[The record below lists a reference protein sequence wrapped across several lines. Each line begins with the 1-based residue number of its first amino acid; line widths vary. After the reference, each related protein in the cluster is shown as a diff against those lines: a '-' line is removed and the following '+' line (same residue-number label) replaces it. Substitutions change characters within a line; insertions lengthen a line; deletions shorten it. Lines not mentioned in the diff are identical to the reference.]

1 MLGSRLALVLML
13 LAAVAGGALPAP
25 TAAQEE
31 VPAAGPPLAIS
42 QRLRAQ
48 GHTVTADEAAYL
60 DADEQVTDE
69 YVRLLGYVQ
78 LVMSSPANAAD
89 WRDDMVAF
97 LEPMALLVPDR
108 TPVPPPDTLAA
119 VHAAAVGYHTH
130 LGAAALQWLRAV
142 EANDPQWVQA
152 GLEEYGAAERARL
165 AWQKALYERYVGE
178 PAPGP

>member
-1 MLGSRLALVLML
+1 VLVWRLALALTL
-13 LAAVAGGALPAP
+13 LAVLVGGWPAP
-25 TAAQEE
+25 TEAQDE

-48 GHTVTADEAAYL
+48 GHTVDAAEAAYL

-78 LVMSSPANAAD
+78 MVISTPASASD
-89 WRDDMVAF
+89 WRDDMVSF
-97 LEPMALLVPDR
+97 LEPMALLAPDR
-108 TPVPPPDTLAA
+108 TPVPPPDSLAA
-119 VHAAAVGYHTH
+119 VHTAAVGYRTH